1 MGLLNAQYA
10 HDVVLTSMRRHSN
23 VMDVVWTSK
32 RRRVLTGR
40 GSHGNGGVVKRNV
53 NDDVDLKSEEKKA
66 SVIVKFS
73 KKR

>member
-1 MGLLNAQYA
+1 
-10 HDVVLTSMRRHSN
+10 
-23 VMDVVWTSK
+23 MDVVWTSK

>member
-10 HDVVLTSMRRHSN
+10 HDVVLTSMRRRFN

-32 RRRVLTGR
+32 RRCVLTGR
-40 GSHGNGGVVKRNV
+40 GSQWNGGVVKRNV

-66 SVIVKFS
+66 SVIVKF
-73 KKR
+73 